1 MKNKSLLILI
11 TSAVTI
17 SMCAGIIAVVG
28 SNEVIVPSSA
38 DNNYTLT
45 IDASNKSNFVQD
57 GDVYRG
63 IFKTAL
69 GNDIVFKTKSAPS
82 TKEGVALEMTNINDY
97 LINETPLRGVTR
109 MDVTGHYL
117 KGTGDL
123 GTGYALY
130 VYYLADLD
138 MANLDHDSLTN
149 SKNSINSVNEYDH
162 TYVVDTGSG
171 IGREGSAYYY
181 IGNKDYF
188 YSGRTWV
195 IDSVKYYFSCESTK
209 TYVSVTSSDSSLGE
223 VSIDSSTFVSSRYTV
238 VANGTSVTIHANK
251 LNDFANEKFVNFK
264 GWRLNGGEEY
274 VSTSENYT
282 FTTVQDGSYKF
293 VAEFVEAETELF
305 SHGEHIADDDDH
317 TFVYSD
323 KAKKYYSI
331 IGATDS
337 GGIYSHTPQPK
348 TRYDN
353 ELFIERHQ
361 FVQYQSSWMSYFK
374 LNAYSPRHGYYDV
387 KWLEDDQIEKFDP
400 AKVQAVIF
408 YLAMDESGRIDE
420 LSSSNGTFT
429 TYRNLQDP
437 LDGNKAMSKVV
448 WTGFTS
454 AEAKVYVPEDYR
466 SGQQNG
472 TLWIKR
478 MKVVYR

>member
-1 MKNKSLLILI
+1 MKKKSLLTLSISTI
-11 TSAVTI
+11 TL
-17 SMCAGIIAVVG
+17 SMCASIIAVAG
-28 SNEVIVPSSA
+28 SNEVIFPSRA
-38 DNNYTLT
+38 DNDYTLT

-63 IFKTAL
+63 TFKTGL

-82 TKEGVALEMTNINDY
+82 TKQGVALEMTSINDY

-109 MDVTGHYL
+109 MDITGYYL
-117 KGTGDL
+117 TGKGDL
-123 GTGYALY
+123 GTNYALY

-138 MANLDHDSLTN
+138 MANLDKDSLTN
-149 SKNSINSVNEYDH
+149 STNRIYSVKEQDH
-162 TYVVDTGSG
+162 TYVVNTGSG

-188 YSGRTWV
+188 YSGNKWV

-223 VSIDSSTFVSSRYTV
+223 VSIDSETFTSSRYTV
-238 VANGTSVTIHANK
+238 VANDTSVTIHANK
-251 LNDFANEKFVNFK
+251 LNDFANEKFVSFK
-264 GWRLNGGEEY
+264 GWRLNGSEEY
-274 VSTSENYT
+274 VSTSQDYT

-317 TFVYSD
+317 TFVYSN

-331 IGATDS
+331 IGETD
-337 GGIYSHTPQPK
+337 GGGLYSHTAQPA

-374 LNAYSPRHGYYDV
+374 LNAYSPTHGYYDD

-437 LDGNKAMSKVV
+437 LDGNKAMSIVV

-454 AEAKVYVPEDYR
+454 AVAKVYVPDEYR
-466 SGQQNG
+466 SGRQDG

>member
-1 MKNKSLLILI
+1 MQKKKPGLLI
-11 TSAVTI
+11 TSILSVGAVSAAILALNNI
-17 SMCAGIIAVVG
+17 S
-28 SNEVIVPSSA
+28 PSLNAEA
-38 DNNYTLT
+38 DDEPYTLT

-57 GDVYRG
+57 GNVYRG
-63 IFKTAL
+63 TFKTGL

-82 TKEGVALEMTNINDY
+82 AKEGVALEMTSINDY

-117 KGTGDL
+117 TNKGKL
-123 GTGYALY
+123 GAGYALY
-130 VYYLADLD
+130 VYYLDDLD
-138 MANLDHDSLTN
+138 MVNLDKVSLTN
-149 SKNSINSVNEYDH
+149 STNTIPSVEENDH
-162 TYVVDTGSG
+162 TYVVNTGSG

-188 YSGRTWV
+188 YSGCTWV

-223 VSIDSSTFVSSRYTV
+223 VSINSETFVSSRYTV
-238 VANGTSVTIHANK
+238 VANGTSVTIHAKK
-251 LNDFANEKFVNFK
+251 LDDFVDEKFVSFK
-264 GWRLNGGEEY
+264 GWRLNGSEEY
-274 VSTSENYT
+274 VSTSEDYT

-305 SHGEHIADDDDH
+305 DCGTKVPLATGYYHTYVYSGKVEKYYAIEGVSVDSGEH
-317 TFVYSD
+317 TNQ
-323 KAKKYYSI
+323 
-331 IGATDS
+331 TLN
-337 GGIYSHTPQPK
+337 T
-348 TRYDN
+348 N
-353 ELFIERHQ
+353 ELFIERHENVA
-361 FVQYQSSWMSYFK
+361 FHTTSRSYFK
-374 LNAYSPRHGYYDV
+374 LNRNPRDGWGTGTYIT
-387 KWLEDDQIEKFDP
+387 DDQYEKFDP
-400 AKVQAVIF
+400 TKVQAVIF

-429 TYRNLQDP
+429 TYSNLQDP
-437 LDGNKAMSKVV
+437 LDGNKAMSMVV

-454 AEAKVYVPEDYR
+454 DEANVYVPQTYR
-466 SGQQNG
+466 DADKNG

>member
-1 MKNKSLLILI
+1 MKKKVLLTLI
-11 TSAVTI
+11 TSATTI
-17 SMCAGIIAVVG
+17 SMSAGIFALAG
-28 SNEVIVPSSA
+28 SNEVGVPTRA
-38 DNNYTLT
+38 DNDYTLT

-63 IFKTAL
+63 TFKTDL
-69 GNDIVFKTKSAPS
+69 GNDIVFRMKSAPS
-82 TKEGVALEMTNINDY
+82 TKEGVALEMTSINDY

-117 KGTGDL
+117 NSKGEL
-123 GTGYALY
+123 RTGYALY

-138 MANLDHDSLTN
+138 MANLDKDSLTN
-149 SKNSINSVNEYDH
+149 STNTISSVNESDH
-162 TYVVDTGSG
+162 TYVVNTGSG
-171 IGREGSAYYY
+171 FGREGSAYYY

-188 YSGRTWV
+188 YSGYTWV

-223 VSIDSSTFVSSRYTV
+223 VSIDSATFVSSRYTV
-238 VANGTSVTIHANK
+238 VANGTSVTIHAKK
-251 LNDFANEKFVNFK
+251 LNDFADEKLVSFK
-264 GWRLNGGEEY
+264 GWRLNGSEEY
-274 VSTSENYT
+274 VSTSEDYT

-293 VAEFVEAETELF
+293 VADFDAAETELF
-305 SHGEHIADDDDH
+305 DCGSKVPLASGYYHTYVYSAKVEKYYAIEGVSVDSGEH
-317 TFVYSD
+317 TNQ
-323 KAKKYYSI
+323 
-331 IGATDS
+331 TLN
-337 GGIYSHTPQPK
+337 T
-348 TRYDN
+348 N
-353 ELFIERHQ
+353 ELFIERHENVA
-361 FVQYQSSWMSYFK
+361 FHTTSRSYFK
-374 LNAYSPRHGYYDV
+374 LNRNPKDGWGTGTYIT
-387 KWLEDDQIEKFDP
+387 DDQYEKFDP

-408 YLAMDESGRIDE
+408 YLAMDESDRIDE

-429 TYRNLQDP
+429 TYSNLQDP

-454 AEAKVYVPEDYR
+454 DEANVYVPQTYR
-466 SGQQNG
+466 DADKDG

>member
-1 MKNKSLLILI
+1 MCIGIVTPMGNNK
-11 TSAVTI
+11 VI
-17 SMCAGIIAVVG
+17 SFRTH
-28 SNEVIVPSSA
+28 A
-38 DNNYTLT
+38 DNDYTLT
-45 IDASNKSNFVQD
+45 IDASNKTNFVQD

-63 IFKTAL
+63 TFKTGL

-82 TKEGVALEMTNINDY
+82 TKEGVALEMTSINDY

-117 KGTGDL
+117 NSKGTL
-123 GTGYALY
+123 GTNYALY

-149 SKNSINSVNEYDH
+149 SKNSIYSVNEYDH

-195 IDSVKYYFSCESTK
+195 IDSVKYYFSCVSTK

-223 VSIDSSTFVSSRYTV
+223 VSIGSETFASSRYTV

-251 LNDFANEKFVNFK
+251 FNDYVDEKFVNFK
-264 GWRLNGGEEY
+264 GWRLNGSEEY
-274 VSTSENYT
+274 ISTSVDYT

-293 VAEFVEAETELF
+293 VAVFVEAETELF
-305 SHGEHIADDDDH
+305 SHGENIADNDAH
-317 TFVYSD
+317 TFVYSQ

-331 IGATDS
+331 IGAHDTS
-337 GGIYSHTPQPK
+337 GLYSHTPQPD
-348 TRYDN
+348 TRKNN
-353 ELFIERHQ
+353 ELFIEKHEWI
-361 FVQYQSSWMSYFK
+361 QYNSSYLSWFK
-374 LNAYSPRHGYYDV
+374 LNAYSPRHGYYDE

-400 AKVQAVIF
+400 TKVQAVIF

-420 LSSSNGTFT
+420 LSASNGTFT

-448 WTGFTS
+448 WTGFTN
-454 AEAKVYVPEDYR
+454 AETNVYVPDQYR
-466 SGQQNG
+466 SGGQDG

>member
-1 MKNKSLLILI
+1 MKKKALFTLI

-17 SMCAGIIAVVG
+17 SICAGIIAVAG
-28 SNEVIVPSSA
+28 SNEVFVPSRA
-38 DNNYTLT
+38 DNDYTLT

-63 IFKTAL
+63 TFKTGL
-69 GNDIVFKTKSAPS
+69 GNDIVFKTKSALS
-82 TKEGVALEMTNINDY
+82 TKEGVVLEMTSINDY
-97 LINETPLRGVTR
+97 LINETPLRGVTK
-109 MDVTGHYL
+109 MEITGHYL
-117 KGTGDL
+117 SGTSLRSD
-123 GTGYALY
+123 YRLY

-138 MANLDHDSLTN
+138 MVSLDKDELTN
-149 SKNSINSVNEYDH
+149 STDYISSVSEYNH
-162 TYVVDTGSG
+162 TYTVNTGSS
-171 IGREGSAYYY
+171 IGRAGMLYYY

-188 YSGRTWV
+188 YSNRTWV
-195 IDSVKYYFSCESTK
+195 INSVKYYFSCESTK

-223 VSIDSSTFVSSRYTV
+223 VSIGSETFVSSRYTV

-251 LNDFANEKFVNFK
+251 LNDFAAEKFVNFK
-264 GWRLNGGEEY
+264 GWRLNGSEEY
-274 VSTSENYT
+274 VSTSIDYT

-305 SHGEHIADDDDH
+305 SHGEHIADNFEH
-317 TFVYSD
+317 TFVYSQ
-323 KAKKYYSI
+323 KAKKYYPI

-337 GGIYSHTPQPK
+337 GGIYSHTPQPD
-348 TRYDN
+348 TRKDN

-374 LNAYSPRHGYYDV
+374 LNVFSPTYGYYDQKFV
-387 KWLEDDQIEKFDP
+387 PDDQIEKFDP

-408 YLAMDESGRIDE
+408 YLAMDESDRIDE

-437 LDGNKAMSKVV
+437 LDSNKAMSIVV

-454 AEAKVYVPEDYR
+454 AEAKVYVPDQYR
-466 SGQQNG
+466 NGQQNG